1 MAGAAG
7 DPFDLD
13 RFVRAQA
20 GTIAGALAEL
30 RAGRKSGHW
39 IWYVFP
45 QLTGLGRSPLAREYG
60 ISGIEEARA
69 YLAHPVL
76 RARLVECAGALL
88 IHSDRTADQ
97 VLGEVD
103 AMKVRSSMTLFHRAD
118 PGEPSFRA
126 VLDRSYGGIPDPR
139 TDELLQAGA

>member
-1 MAGAAG
+1 MADAAD
-7 DPFDLD
+7 DPFHLD
-13 RFVRAQA
+13 RFVLAQA
-20 GTIAGALAEL
+20 GVIDGALAEL

-45 QLTGLGRSPLAREYG
+45 QLTGLGRSPLSREYG

-76 RARLVECAGALL
+76 RARLVECAAALL
-88 IHSDRTADQ
+88 IHADRTADR

-103 AMKVRSSMTLFHRAD
+103 AIKVRSSMTLFHRAD
-118 PGEPSFRA
+118 PHEPSFRA
-126 VLDRSYGGIPDPR
+126 VLDRCYGGIPDPL
-139 TDELLQAGA
+139 TDELLGDGP